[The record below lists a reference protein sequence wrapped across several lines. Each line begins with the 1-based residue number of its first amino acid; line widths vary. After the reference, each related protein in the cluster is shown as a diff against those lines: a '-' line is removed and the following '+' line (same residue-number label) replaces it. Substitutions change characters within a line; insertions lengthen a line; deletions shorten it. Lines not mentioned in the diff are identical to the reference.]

1 MRKPFIAGNWK
12 MNKTAG
18 EAIEL
23 VTLLKEKLAG
33 IDDVEIAVCPP
44 AVNLVPVYNKISD
57 SNILLGAQNMYWEES
72 GAYTGEL
79 SGPMLK
85 DVGVS
90 YVILGHSERRE
101 YFKESDEE
109 VNKKAAAVFKYGL
122 KPIICVGETLEE
134 REAGKT
140 LDKVRGQVKAD
151 LKGFSREEVIETVI
165 AYEPIWAIGT
175 GKTATAEEANDVIK
189 YIREVVREDFGDAA
203 DQMRIQYGGSVK
215 PANIIELMA
224 QPEIDGALV
233 GGASLDVDSFTKI
246 VEGARN

>member
-18 EAIEL
+18 EAVEL
-23 VTLLKEKLAG
+23 VTLLKEKLLG

-57 SNILLGAQNMYWEES
+57 SKILLGAQNMYWAES

-85 DVGVS
+85 EVGVS

-109 VNKKAAAVFKYGL
+109 VNKKAVAVFKYGL

-151 LKGFSREEVIETVI
+151 LKGFSSEELVEIVI

-175 GKTATAEEANDVIK
+175 GKTATSEDANEVIK
-189 YIREVVREDFGDAA
+189 NIREIVREDFGDAA

-233 GGASLDVDSFTKI
+233 GGASLDADSFTQI
-246 VEGARN
+246 VEGARS